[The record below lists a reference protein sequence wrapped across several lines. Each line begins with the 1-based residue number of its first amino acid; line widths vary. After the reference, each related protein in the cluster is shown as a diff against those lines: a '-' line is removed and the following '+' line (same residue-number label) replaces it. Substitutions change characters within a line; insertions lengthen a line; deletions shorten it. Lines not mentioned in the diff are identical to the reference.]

1 MSEMEQKLARQ
12 ILRLARMII
21 SNRNKE
27 IQDLGLTAAQADSL
41 KFFADHEGKSV
52 SDLKIHL
59 GVSHQTARGIVE
71 RLVDKQVLCQETA
84 SQDARVK
91 AVFLTEKG
99 RVLEAKLMQN
109 GTNVVQTLLSGMSSE
124 ECRCFCR
131 LIDRALE
138 NLESQ

>member
-12 ILRLARMII
+12 ILHLARMII

-59 GVSHQTARGIVE
+59 GVSHQTAHGIVE
-71 RLVDKQVLCQETA
+71 RLVDKEVLRLETA

-91 AVFLTEKG
+91 EVFLTEKG
-99 RVLEAKLMQN
+99 RVLATQLMQN
-109 GTNVVQTLLSGMSSE
+109 GTKVVQTLLTGMSPE
-124 ECRCFCR
+124 ECCCFCR
-131 LIDRALE
+131 LLDRALE
-138 NLESQ
+138 NLESH